1 MEALSL
7 EKMESLVGGSGYC
20 DTAWVLLS
28 GGGFPGSD
36 ELYLILADSYARNC
50 RGHNPSTIV

>member
-7 EKMESLVGGSGYC
+7 EKMESLVGGSDYC

-28 GGGFPGSD
+28 GGGFQGSD
-36 ELYLILADSYARNC
+36 ELYMLLVRSYEANC
-50 RGHNPSTIV
+50 RGHNPQQ

>member
-7 EKMESLVGGSGYC
+7 EKMESLVGGYDYC
-20 DTAWVLLS
+20 DTAWLLLS
-28 GGGFPGSD
+28 GGGFQGSD

-50 RGHNPSTIV
+50 RGHNPQQ